1 MIEQLVPFNLGFNH
15 FKHIESAQ
23 KHDTSL
29 VLDGTY
35 IYIQT
40 RYYHKFQKMSYNLHK
55 HRRLVK
61 SMMIIGTN
69 GYIWNVEGPYF
80 SDSENND
87 AFTTKH
93 AMKTNVHEIQ
103 NWLNKM
109 ICLLLIEVFEM
120 YLTLDENGGFKLK
133 CRVFC
138 FVLFF
143 KKE

>member
-1 MIEQLVPFNLGFNH
+1 MLG
-15 FKHIESAQ
+15 IIDDDSWYEW
-23 KHDTSL
+23 
-29 VLDGTY
+29 
-35 IYIQT
+35 IYL
-40 RYYHKFQKMSYNLHK
+40 KC
-55 HRRLVK
+55 RRSIL
-61 SMMIIGTN
+61 
-69 GYIWNVEGPYF
+69 

-109 ICLLLIEVFEM
+109 ICLLLIEVFQM

-143 KKE
+143 KKK